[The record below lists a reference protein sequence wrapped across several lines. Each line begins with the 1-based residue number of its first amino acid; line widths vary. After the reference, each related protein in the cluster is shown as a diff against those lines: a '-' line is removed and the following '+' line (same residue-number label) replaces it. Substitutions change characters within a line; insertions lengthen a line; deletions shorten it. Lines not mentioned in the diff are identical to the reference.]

1 MILDLIRPKQLTE
14 RKVSVMKT
22 LSWRLIGTMDTMI
35 ISYVITGKLDVAI
48 GIGGVEVFSKM
59 ILYYLHERAWLKFIK
74 G

>member
-59 ILYYLHERAWLKFIK
+59 ILYYLHERAWLKVLK
-74 G
+74 P